1 MAGALSIIKV
11 ASLNCQGLNEYYKRM
26 ALFDYLKCSDLA
38 VIFLQETKLKPENE
52 RKYMNEWHNGKCIFN
67 SVVGGKSGTAILINH
82 RGVEIAGPSYID
94 VEGRVIAIDIVY
106 FGCKFHVVN
115 SYGPN
120 NQDLRLAFINRL
132 YLYMDSN
139 SPIIWAG
146 DHNIATDPLLDRY
159 PQRFDGDYGRKQI
172 IQLQKT
178 FDLKDSCRVLYPIG
192 SMFTFRRGTSRSRID
207 KICVSS
213 NFGINAFCHKH
224 LLGFS
229 DHEMIV
235 VTLRFTSLYKKG
247 PGCGETTVLIT

>member
-120 NQDLRLAFINRL
+120 SRVLQAPRPGQKQLNFFFLPWIPSKTTQKKFEANRL
-132 YLYMDSN
+132 TFTYSTGPPSFWVSPVIVKYMEFY
-139 SPIIWAG
+139 I
-146 DHNIATDPLLDRY
+146 
-159 PQRFDGDYGRKQI
+159 
-172 IQLQKT
+172 
-178 FDLKDSCRVLYPIG
+178 
-192 SMFTFRRGTSRSRID
+192 
-207 KICVSS
+207 
-213 NFGINAFCHKH
+213 
-224 LLGFS
+224 
-229 DHEMIV
+229 
-235 VTLRFTSLYKKG
+235 
-247 PGCGETTVLIT
+247 